1 MLNLFK
7 KTNQLYPEFSPT
19 ERIPKIIEEFIFPP
33 LEKKGFKI
41 LKSGLSIKRTI
52 DIFQQEIWFSKS
64 KWNIENEICAF
75 TPHFTVTLK
84 NYKKWHLSE
93 YGEQPMNDVLESH
106 TANYIDGWNKELFD
120 GNNYDLAKD
129 DNMRIVELLNKNTA
143 NHGLAFLEHLTNYES
158 AVEHLMKSERFYLAP
173 KMIDICLINEDFQ
186 TANDVLSWFRNY
198 ERTGESE
205 FMESTLN
212 DMVQGERKLTGA

>member
-7 KTNQLYPEFSPT
+7 KTIQHYPKLGPT
-19 ERIPKIIEEFIFPP
+19 ERIPKIIEEFIYPP
-33 LEKKGFKI
+33 LEKKDFKI

-106 TANYIDGWNKELFD
+106 AANYINSWNKELFD
-120 GNNYDLAKD
+120 NDDYNLAKD
-129 DNMRIVELLNKNTA
+129 DNSRIVQLLNENIA
-143 NHGLAFLEHLTNYES
+143 NYGLPFLERLSNYES

-173 KMIDICLINEDFQ
+173 KMIDICIIKEDFQ

-198 ERTGESE
+198 ERTGKSE
-205 FMESTLN
+205 FMESTLK
-212 DMVQGERKLTGA
+212 DMNQRECKITGA